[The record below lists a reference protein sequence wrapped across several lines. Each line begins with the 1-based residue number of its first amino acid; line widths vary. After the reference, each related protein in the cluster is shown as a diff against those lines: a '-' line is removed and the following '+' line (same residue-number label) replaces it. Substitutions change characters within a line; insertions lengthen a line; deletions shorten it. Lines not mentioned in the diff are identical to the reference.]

1 MMPRRVPASLCR
13 LDLARLIW
21 TDCWARSALAAPAKA
36 RGALAAPAQAV
47 YRPFCD
53 VTEVFVG
60 AGRVVRGAVVGGAV
74 GLVGKVVQAFE
85 ASGLDTW
92 SAGTVATAAPL
103 RSTPTTVAPASSE
116 LPGTASTTMPEL
128 GAMAS
133 TAVAPDDRWTDAT
146 PLPTQTATQPTGA
159 PSAVPKEPTPR
170 SSTVT
175 GEGAA
180 MVGRGTEPLQ
190 I

>member
-60 AGRVVRGAVVGGAV
+60 AGKVVRGAVAVVVGGAV
-74 GLVGKVVQAFE
+74 GLVGKGVEGFE
-85 ASGLDTW
+85 AWGPDTW

-103 RSTPTTVAPASSE
+103 
-116 LPGTASTTMPEL
+116 
-128 GAMAS
+128 
-133 TAVAPDDRWTDAT
+133 
-146 PLPTQTATQPTGA
+146 
-159 PSAVPKEPTPR
+159 
-170 SSTVT
+170 
-175 GEGAA
+175 
-180 MVGRGTEPLQ
+180 
-190 I
+190 